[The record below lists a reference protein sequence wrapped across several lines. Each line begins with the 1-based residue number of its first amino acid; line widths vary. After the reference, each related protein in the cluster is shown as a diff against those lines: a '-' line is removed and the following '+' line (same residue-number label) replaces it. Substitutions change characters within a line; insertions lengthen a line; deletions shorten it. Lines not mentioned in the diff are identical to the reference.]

1 MAWPKDSTQYLIKKV
16 ATGQKL
22 SKDLTE
28 EEAYD
33 ILKRILDGKTTPMQ
47 TGAFCAA
54 MRMKGE
60 SAEELAGFTR
70 AVREKGTLISPKVPY
85 LVDLGY
91 PYDGK
96 VRTDILI
103 VGAAFVAVAA
113 GVSVM
118 LHGARNVPPKRG
130 RSPEE
135 LLEALGIPVA
145 LSTKEVEAF
154 LQKTGVGYLSCR
166 NFSPILAD
174 LLEVPAEIGV
184 RPPLSAVHKLINPA
198 QATASVLGITHP
210 PYLKTM
216 SGAMALL
223 HVPRGWVVKGIE
235 GSMELS
241 LVHPT
246 TVVKVNNSACDT
258 LEIDP
263 KDYGL
268 PAISDTEFA
277 KRSLEES
284 VRETLQALEG
294 KASSWRDIFL
304 WNGAFLIFASGKVSS
319 LQEGLTAAFAV
330 LSNQS
335 ALKALERSRIHVT
348 PREVAS

>member
-1 MAWPKDSTQYLIKKV
+1 MTWPKDSIQYLIKKV

-22 SKDLTE
+22 SKNLTE

-33 ILKRILDGKTTPMQ
+33 ILKRVLDGQTTPMQ

-70 AVREKGTLISPKVPY
+70 AVREKGALISPNVPY

-96 VRTDILI
+96 VRTDVLM
-103 VGAAFVAVAA
+103 VGAAFVAIGA

-118 LHGARNVPPKRG
+118 LHGARHVPPKRG

-135 LLEALGIPVA
+135 LLEALGIPVDLTA
-145 LSTKEVEAF
+145 KEAEAF
-154 LQKTGVGYLSCR
+154 LQKRGIGYLSCR
-166 NFSPILAD
+166 SFSPTLAE

-198 QATASVLGITHP
+198 QATTSILGITHP

-216 SGAMALL
+216 SGALALL
-223 HVPRGWVVKGIE
+223 RVSRGWVVKGIE

-246 TVVKVNNSACDT
+246 TVVKVSDGTCDT

-263 KDYGL
+263 KTYGL
-268 PAISDTEFA
+268 PGISDTEFA
-277 KRSLEES
+277 QRSLGES
-284 VRETLQALEG
+284 VQETLRALEG
-294 KASSWRDIFL
+294 KASPWREIFL
-304 WNGAFLIFASGKVSS
+304 WNGAFLIFASGKVNS
-319 LQEGLTAAFAV
+319 LQEGVTKARSA

-335 ALKALERSRIHVT
+335 ALKALERSRINVT
-348 PREVAS
+348 A